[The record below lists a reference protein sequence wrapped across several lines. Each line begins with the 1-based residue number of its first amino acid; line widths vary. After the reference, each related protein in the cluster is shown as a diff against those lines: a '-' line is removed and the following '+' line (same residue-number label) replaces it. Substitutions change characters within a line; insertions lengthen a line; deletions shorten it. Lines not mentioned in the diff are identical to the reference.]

1 MDQTT
6 LTPVVI
12 VWEST
17 PLTGAPAKWVQQH
30 ARVA

>member
-12 VWEST
+12 VCSRSVI
-17 PLTGAPAKWVQQH
+17 LNLIQDRLVN
-30 ARVA
+30 RVLG